1 MIGTDLGLY
10 VDSGASETII
20 VSAQPEMRMAS
31 APLSEPGVSGI
42 HVLANKVVKFML
54 TSRNSFCLDKNYG
67 SKLPTY
73 TQMSRHFI
81 PRVHMEVSE
90 DLRRCA
96 QFIKKHEHG
105 LPPGAVKL
113 SSLRLNQIYY
123 NEVETPFRID
133 VYITITTTDGQRAL
147 LNIKKSGAPQ

>member
-10 VDSGASETII
+10 VDSGATETII
-20 VSAQPEMRMAS
+20 AGTPKETRMAS
-31 APLSEPGVSGI
+31 SPLSEPGVSGI

-54 TSRNSFCLDKNYG
+54 TSRGSFALDKNYG
-67 SKLPTY
+67 AKLPTY
-73 TQMSRHFI
+73 TQMSTSFI
-81 PRVHMEVSE
+81 PRVHMETSE

-96 QFIKKHEHG
+96 QYIKKYEQG

-123 NEVETPFRID
+123 DAVSAPFRLD
-133 VYITITTTDGQRAL
+133 VYMTITTTDGQRAL
-147 LNIKKSGAPQ
+147 LNIQKSGT